1 MDSTVF
7 RRKYIEKELFA
18 FNSEPELPL
27 TSWYQPTRDYASE
40 AVTATP
46 QLMNATE
53 ERLMARPPPRP
64 SGRGLRGRI
73 EGERRSQPGPSVEH
87 RADGNP
93 PALQLEAGRRTG
105 P

>member
-7 RRKYIEKELFA
+7 RRKYVEKELFA

-46 QLMNATE
+46 QLMNAVE
-53 ERLMARPPPRP
+53 EPLMVRPPPRR
-64 SGRGLRGRI
+64 GGGGLR
-73 EGERRSQPGPSVEH
+73 
-87 RADGNP
+87 
-93 PALQLEAGRRTG
+93 
-105 P
+105 